1 MSYCD
6 LLLRVEWWEIDF
18 LPCRGVIHNTSND
31 STYVFLYWC
40 ILMYCFYFLSSLPS
54 PLRVPERSSRELLS
68 LSFLSVYSYL
78 YFGLYMYISRAWRE
92 GETGRGDRS
101 SSSTD
106 HDMTSCNVLPI
117 VICEKLIRNEEPKPE
132 LMKSVIFSLQLYN
145 TNTETNKQGDVTF

>member
-1 MSYCD
+1 
-6 LLLRVEWWEIDF
+6 
-18 LPCRGVIHNTSND
+18 
-31 STYVFLYWC
+31 
-40 ILMYCFYFLSSLPS
+40 
-54 PLRVPERSSRELLS
+54 
-68 LSFLSVYSYL
+68 
-78 YFGLYMYISRAWRE
+78 MYISRAWRE